1 MHNRAVAVA
10 KADQRRHK
18 VDRLMQRDMPFA
30 VRLAALNAMGGERR
44 VM

>member
-10 KADQRRHK
+10 QADRRRHK
-18 VDRLMQRDMPFA
+18 ADRLMQKQMPFA

-44 VM
+44 IM